1 MWLFVFQRPLPAY
14 ARVKQARV
22 PNAYDKTALRLEVGD
37 TVKVTKM
44 HINGQWEGELH
55 GKVSDRGLF
64 SVQSTLFFFSSF
76 LPLLL
81 FSSLKLLFIYF
92 FSFLFVWLF
101 LLWFLFYI
109 FTLFLFKFVS
119 IDGRSNDATRLKY
132 LFRSCSYFMDSLLTL
147 SEFEF
152 CSFFPRFWIY
162 FGTRWGFFEIP
173 TCLIIFS
180 LIGLLPSPFFL
191 KNSNCYRFE

>member
-64 SVQSTLFFFSSF
+64 SVQSTLFFFFSSF

-92 FSFLFVWLF
+92 FFVCLVISVMIFVLYFYSFPIQV
-101 LLWFLFYI
+101 
-109 FTLFLFKFVS
+109 
-119 IDGRSNDATRLKY
+119 RL
-132 LFRSCSYFMDSLLTL
+132 
-147 SEFEF
+147 
-152 CSFFPRFWIY
+152 
-162 FGTRWGFFEIP
+162 
-173 TCLIIFS
+173 
-180 LIGLLPSPFFL
+180 
-191 KNSNCYRFE
+191 N